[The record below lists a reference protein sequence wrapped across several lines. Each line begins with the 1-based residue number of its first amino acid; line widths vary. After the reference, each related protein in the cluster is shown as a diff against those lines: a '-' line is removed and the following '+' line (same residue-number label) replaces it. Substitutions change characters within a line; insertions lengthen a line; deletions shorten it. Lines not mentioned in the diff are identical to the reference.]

1 MAKGSARQ
9 VGSATVEAPTWL
21 RHTLEE
27 IIGQIRRLLDVSG
40 CAFQIV
46 DFDEGMIRPAAQW
59 FANDEVRSA
68 MSPVLER
75 PYDVHRPGVTEAA
88 IESGDALLIE
98 RFDDWEGAEPLTQRL
113 RAELDPTDAQL
124 ALDWYRSSSFISCPV
139 RTAGGR
145 TLGVLALSSR
155 TPQPPLSEDDLRV
168 VQVFADLAALALERT
183 ELLDREERRGREERD
198 LNDASRAVSASL
210 DLGTV
215 YTTIVEQARLLVGAR
230 MVALRRYEPATAD
243 LRTVAAAGMSDEGQ
257 RRRFSVGE
265 GMIGQVART
274 GRAYVSDPAD
284 ADRFAHTFIEREGV
298 GSFVHVPIALGPR
311 IFGVLTASHV
321 EPGYFGDPELARLE
335 ALARPAAGAIA
346 NALDFQRERRIADAL
361 TRGFIPRQDDI
372 PGFEL
377 GLVYEPA
384 GHEVG
389 GGDIFGVW
397 TLPSGALA
405 VLVGDV
411 SGKGLEVAAL
421 SSMVRFFV
429 EARTWDS
436 ERPAEV
442 LEQTDRLLRGRLPGG
457 SFVAAFMGVIA
468 GGRLRWA
475 NAGHAP
481 PVLLGRAGERVLTA
495 TGVPLGVEDEPRYDE
510 RDDPFGP
517 GDVLFAAT
525 DGLIEARRDG
535 VLFGDERLRELL
547 AEHGLRLGPDELVAA
562 VRREVETW
570 TPDLDDDLVLLALR
584 PSPVIR
590 SEQPGGAASRALFDE
605 YMALVRERLGDD
617 FMPSEDIFATEGAF
631 DGPGTAWLVLYEDD
645 LPVACGGLRPI
656 EPRVGEIK
664 RMFVTAAARRRGHG
678 RALLTELER
687 RARAAGYERVRL
699 YTTEVLH
706 EARALYEDV
715 GYRHVDA
722 PAVRHRAEDI
732 WLEKRL

>member
-1 MAKGSARQ
+1 
-9 VGSATVEAPTWL
+9 
-21 RHTLEE
+21 
-27 IIGQIRRLLDVSG
+27 
-40 CAFQIV
+40 
-46 DFDEGMIRPAAQW
+46 
-59 FANDEVRSA
+59 VRSA

-75 PYDVHRPGVTEAA
+75 PYDADRPGVTEAA

-98 RFDDWEGAEPLTQRL
+98 RFDDWEGAGPLMERL
-113 RAELDPTDAQL
+113 RAELDPADAQL
-124 ALDWYRSSSFISCPV
+124 ALDWYRTSSFISCPV

-155 TPQPPLSEDDLRV
+155 TPQPPLREDDLRV
-168 VQVFADLAALALERT
+168 VQVFADLAALAIERT
-183 ELLDREERRGREERD
+183 ELLDREERRGREDRE
-198 LNDASRAVSASL
+198 LNDAARAVSASIDL
-210 DLGTV
+210 DTV
-215 YTTIVEQARLLVGAR
+215 YATIVEQARLLVAAR

-243 LRTVAAAGMSDEGQ
+243 LRTVAAVGMSDEGR

-265 GMIGQVART
+265 GMIGEVARS

-284 ADRFAHTFIEREGV
+284 ADRFAREFVEREGV

-311 IFGVLTASHV
+311 IFGVLTASHS
-321 EPGYFGDPELARLE
+321 EPGHFGAHERTRLE

-346 NALDFQRERRIADAL
+346 NALDFQRERRVADAL
-361 TRGFIPRQDDI
+361 TRGYIPRQDDI

-442 LEQTDRLLRGRLPGG
+442 LAQTDRLLRGRLPGS

-468 GGRLRWA
+468 DGRLRWA

-481 PVLLGRAGERVLTA
+481 PVLMGPGGERVLGA
-495 TGVPLGVEDEPRYDE
+495 TGVPLGVEDEPRYEE
-510 RDDPFGP
+510 REDQFGP
-517 GDVLFAAT
+517 GDLLFAAT

-535 VLFGDERLRELL
+535 VLFGDERLREILV
-547 AEHGLRLGPDELVAA
+547 EHGARLGPDELVAT
-562 VRREVETW
+562 VRRDVGVW
-570 TPDLDDDLVLLALR
+570 CPDLDDDLVLLALR
-584 PSPVIR
+584 PSR
-590 SEQPGGAASRALFDE
+590 
-605 YMALVRERLGDD
+605 
-617 FMPSEDIFATEGAF
+617 
-631 DGPGTAWLVLYEDD
+631 
-645 LPVACGGLRPI
+645 
-656 EPRVGEIK
+656 
-664 RMFVTAAARRRGHG
+664 
-678 RALLTELER
+678 
-687 RARAAGYERVRL
+687 
-699 YTTEVLH
+699 
-706 EARALYEDV
+706 
-715 GYRHVDA
+715 
-722 PAVRHRAEDI
+722 
-732 WLEKRL
+732 

>member
-1 MAKGSARQ
+1 
-9 VGSATVEAPTWL
+9 VEAPTWL

-40 CAFQIV
+40 CAFQVV
-46 DFDEGMIRPAAQW
+46 DFEEGMIRPAAQW
-59 FANDEVRSA
+59 FATDDVRSA

-75 PYDVHRPGVTEAA
+75 PYDADRPGVTEAA

-98 RFDDWEGAEPLTQRL
+98 RFDDWEGAAPLMQRL
-113 RAELDPTDAQL
+113 RAELDPADAQL
-124 ALDWYRSSSFISCPV
+124 ALDWYRTSSFISCPV

-155 TPQPPLSEDDLRV
+155 TPQPPLREDDLRV

-183 ELLDREERRGREERD
+183 ELLDREERRGREDRE
-198 LNDASRAVSASL
+198 LNDAARAVSASIDL
-210 DLGTV
+210 DTV
-215 YTTIVEQARLLVGAR
+215 YATIVEQARLLVGAR

-243 LRTVAAAGMSDEGQ
+243 LRTVAAVGMSDEG
-257 RRRFSVGE
+257 RSRRFSVGE
-265 GMIGQVART
+265 GMIGEVARS

-284 ADRFAHTFIEREGV
+284 ADRFARVFVEREGI

-311 IFGVLTASHV
+311 IFGVLTASHS
-321 EPGYFGDPELARLE
+321 EPGHFGAHERTRLE

-346 NALDFQRERRIADAL
+346 NALDFQRERRVADAL
-361 TRGFIPRQDDI
+361 TRGYIPRQDDI

-436 ERPAEV
+436 ERPAQV
-442 LEQTDRLLRGRLPGG
+442 LAQTDRLLRGRLPGS

-468 GGRLRWA
+468 DERLRWA

-481 PVLLGRAGERVLTA
+481 PVLMGSGGERVLAA
-495 TGVPLGVEDEPRYDE
+495 TGVPLGVEDEPVYEE
-510 RDDPFGP
+510 REDPFGP
-517 GDVLFAAT
+517 GDLLFAAT

-535 VLFGDERLRELL
+535 VLFGDERLREILV
-547 AEHGLRLGPDELVAA
+547 AHGARLGPDELVAT
-562 VRREVETW
+562 VRREVGVW
-570 TPDLDDDLVLLALR
+570 CPDLDDDLVLLALR
-584 PSPVIR
+584 PSR
-590 SEQPGGAASRALFDE
+590 
-605 YMALVRERLGDD
+605 
-617 FMPSEDIFATEGAF
+617 
-631 DGPGTAWLVLYEDD
+631 
-645 LPVACGGLRPI
+645 
-656 EPRVGEIK
+656 
-664 RMFVTAAARRRGHG
+664 
-678 RALLTELER
+678 
-687 RARAAGYERVRL
+687 
-699 YTTEVLH
+699 
-706 EARALYEDV
+706 
-715 GYRHVDA
+715 
-722 PAVRHRAEDI
+722 
-732 WLEKRL
+732 